1 MFGEKRKYVIS
12 KDLAGKRVDQVL
24 TFLEKDVSRQY
35 LQKLLKEGRVW
46 LGKKYLKPSY
56 KVSEGDELLVDFPA
70 PVKMQ
75 IEPVDIPLRIV
86 YEDEYL
92 LVINKDAGVV
102 VHPAEHGKFMG
113 QSLVN
118 GVLAYV
124 GSGLKGIGGVLRPGI
139 VHRLDK
145 ETSGLIVV
153 AKTDLAHQRLVDMFK
168 AREVVKKYTALVI
181 GNISVD
187 RGQIDAPIGRDPKDR
202 KKMAVDG
209 MLAKEAFSEFS
220 VLGRYD
226 FLGKS
231 YTLVEVRPKTGRT
244 HQIRVHMLWLGYP
257 LVGDKLYGNEK
268 INKLFSQKFSLDR
281 HFLEAS
287 NLSFV
292 HPITQKKLDLH
303 VDLANDLRNVLKGI
317 E

>member
-124 GSGLKGIGGVLRPGI
+124 GNGLKGIGGVLRPGI

-187 RGQIDAPIGRDPKDR
+187 RGQINAPIGRDPKDR

-209 MLAKEAFSEFS
+209 MLAKDAFSEFS

>member
-187 RGQIDAPIGRDPKDR
+187 RGQINAPIGRDPKDR

-209 MLAKEAFSEFS
+209 MLAKDAFSEFS

-287 NLSFV
+287 NLLFV

>member
-1 MFGEKRKYVIS
+1 
-12 KDLAGKRVDQVL
+12 
-24 TFLEKDVSRQY
+24 
-35 LQKLLKEGRVW
+35 
-46 LGKKYLKPSY
+46 
-56 KVSEGDELLVDFPA
+56 
-70 PVKMQ
+70 
-75 IEPVDIPLRIV
+75 
-86 YEDEYL
+86 
-92 LVINKDAGVV
+92 V
-102 VHPAEHGKFMG
+102 VHPAEPGQFMG
-113 QSLVN
+113 HSLVN
-118 GVLAYV
+118 GGVAYV